1 MTILTYVLAF
11 LVAIGVLV
19 AVHEY
24 GHFWMA
30 RRMGI
35 RVLRFSIGF
44 GKRALV
50 AARQGRHGIRVF
62 CNSIRGLRQ
71 TSRRA

>member
-1 MTILTYVLAF
+1 MTILTYLLAF
-11 LVAIGVLV
+11 LVAIGILV

-35 RVLRFSIGF
+35 KVLRFSIGF
-44 GKRALV
+44 GRVLWSQSGSR
-50 AARQGRHGIRVF
+50 AARNTLFPQSH
-62 CNSIRGLRQ
+62 
-71 TSRRA
+71 

>member
-1 MTILTYVLAF
+1 MTILTYILAF
-11 LVAIGVLV
+11 LVAIGILV

-35 RVLRFSIGF
+35 KVLRFSIVPNCMP
-44 GKRALV
+44 KPR
-50 AARQGRHGIRVF
+50 
-62 CNSIRGLRQ
+62 CEP
-71 TSRRA
+71 T